1 MYEMMMM
8 QNAQMHQMI
17 MQQLMLN
24 SIQPRHNHNSTNN
37 NSNNDRD
44 RVLALDLDDIRKVNK
59 PAFPIEE

>member
-24 SIQPRHNHNSTNN
+24 SIQPRNNHNSTNG
-37 NSNNDRD
+37 SSSSNDRD
-44 RVLALDLDDIRKVNK
+44 KVLALDLEDIRQVKK
-59 PAFPIEE
+59 QPFE